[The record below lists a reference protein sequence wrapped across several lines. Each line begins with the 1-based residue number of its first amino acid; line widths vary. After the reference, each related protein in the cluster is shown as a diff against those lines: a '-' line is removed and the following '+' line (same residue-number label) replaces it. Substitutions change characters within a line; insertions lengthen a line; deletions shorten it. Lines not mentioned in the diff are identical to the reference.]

1 MKKIEN
7 KFNFALACL
16 MAAVAVACLVVYF
29 LAALLGK
36 GKDPALLA
44 AAFVVAVWA
53 VTDFYDAFHKNRA
66 AVRCQQLQRPDRG
79 ILGNGKLE
87 RHWLKRTQGKFLRQM
102 ADQPHQRIGHPGKQ
116 ILEPG
121 GFIRLP
127 AHGFLQIIVQRIPYQ
142 GAALRIRKAAQRLS
156 RILGRHLL

>member
-29 LAALLGK
+29 LAAIRGK

-53 VTDFYDAFHKNRA
+53 VTDFYDAFHKNPIEERVAGQGDERDVYLAMKSSRTAMRIFNKCLVLASVA
-66 AVRCQQLQRPDRG
+66 AFWGYARFDLAFLLPVAVTLAGAVLFLFLLLLGVNLYYEKRG
-79 ILGNGKLE
+79 
-87 RHWLKRTQGKFLRQM
+87 
-102 ADQPHQRIGHPGKQ
+102 
-116 ILEPG
+116 
-121 GFIRLP
+121 
-127 AHGFLQIIVQRIPYQ
+127 
-142 GAALRIRKAAQRLS
+142 
-156 RILGRHLL
+156 